1 MRKINIDRFVFNQKR
16 HEREDLVRSLRRK
29 GIKDERVLKAMA
41 FLPRELFV
49 LPSLTNRAYEDN
61 ALPIEEKQTISQPFT
76 VAYMTELLNAQEGDK
91 ILEIGTGSG
100 YQAAL
105 LYLMGAK
112 VYSVERIENLYR
124 SCKSLFK
131 KLGIDVKLRLGDGT
145 LGWPDYKPYDGIIVT
160 AAAPQLPN
168 KLILQLKPGGRMV
181 IPIGGKSVQ
190 DMYLVSRQD
199 EEHYTSEKLDKFKF
213 VPLIGRNGW
222 EK

>member
-1 MRKINIDRFVFNQKR
+1 
-16 HEREDLVRSLRRK
+16 
-29 GIKDERVLKAMA
+29 
-41 FLPRELFV
+41 
-49 LPSLTNRAYEDN
+49 
-61 ALPIEEKQTISQPFT
+61 
-76 VAYMTELLNAQEGDK
+76 MTELLNVQEGDK

-105 LYLMGAK
+105 LFLMGAK

-145 LGWPDYKPYDGIIVT
+145 LGWPEYKPYDGIIVT